1 MPKHRRVSRRTE
13 VVLLVRTPV
22 RTIVPA
28 VVDAN
33 ATTKT
38 DERLSAHSSLCH
50 ELVPNASE
58 ISLIFDRG
66 LLDARQREQDAR
78 DLLEHDVVAALAVHG
93 EFLPAG
99 AELPDRRR
107 IARLQDLEAEG
118 NLEVLALAGRRIKP
132 AARFAAG
139 VLLRVAGGEL
149 DDVIAVGQIGG
160 AARAEIDVLV
170 VRRQGRESVARD
182 AGDRRRVR
190 RSGSRHGRTYGLRN
204 LVLSI
209 KR

>member
-33 ATTKT
+33 ATAKT

-66 LLDARQREQDAR
+66 LLDAHQREQDAR
-78 DLLEHDVVAALAVHG
+78 DLLEHDIVGALAVHG
-93 EFLPAG
+93 ELLPAG
-99 AELPDRRR
+99 EKLSNGRRTV
-107 IARLQDLEAEG
+107 RLQDLEAERD
-118 NLEVLALAGRRIKP
+118 LQVLRLAGRSVEP
-132 AARFAAG
+132 AARLAAG
-139 VLLRVAGGEL
+139 VLLWVAGGEL

-170 VRRQGRESVARD
+170 VRRQGRER
-182 AGDRRRVR
+182 
-190 RSGSRHGRTYGLRN
+190 
-204 LVLSI
+204 
-209 KR
+209 